1 MEVNCM
7 LTSLPWEPQKTQP
20 QPFQPQVTATTAT
33 PGIIVIQ
40 DNRITLLKLTVPAN
54 TPEGLQGACRR
65 KHLKTSYVALVTDL
79 EVLGVSSALD
89 TTEIG
94 TLGHFTNQSTACMPS
109 SPNIE
114 EPSPTISL
122 LDLSKISLSC
132 SAHIR
137 MQCKVLHHM
146 IFTPFTRHYPSPT
159 DNSFTE
165 LLMNVHVY
173 ILAFITLKY
182 SHPSPFP
189 PPYIPHLNASKAACE
204 VFFHSNFMNMTLSM
218 ASRISTT
225 STGLSLTINFFTNNP
240 TPPEPLTAFLLTDVL
255 LWLNH

>member
-1 MEVNCM
+1 MSPWL
-7 LTSLPWEPQKTQP
+7 LTLKSWEYHQP
-20 QPFQPQVTATTAT
+20 LT
-33 PGIIVIQ
+33 P
-40 DNRITLLKLTVPAN
+40 LKLA
-54 TPEGLQGACRR
+54 
-65 KHLKTSYVALVTDL
+65 SLVTSPISQL
-79 EVLGVSSALD
+79 L
-89 TTEIG
+89 
-94 TLGHFTNQSTACMPS
+94 ACPPPQIQKS
-109 SPNIE
+109 QVHRL
-114 EPSPTISL
+114 L

-146 IFTPFTRHYPSPT
+146 IFTPLTRQYPSPT

-204 VFFHSNFMNMTLSM
+204 VFFHSNFMNMTSS
-218 ASRISTT
+218 SRISTT

-255 LWLNH
+255 L